1 MRELKMLVQKISRA
15 PLAVIAL
22 AVVAVALTVAA
33 AFPWLA
39 TQAQRASKEPTVN
52 VTNVTTRPSG
62 GGEVVSITADAPL
75 SHAQTWTDDEGF
87 HVVGYKWNG
96 AFAGVPR
103 GVKVRR
109 VGNSLELVVATR
121 AGASVTVA
129 PRANSLD
136 VIVSGGIQR
145 ANAEDETK
153 VAAQRETQ
161 TRAQQSKSV
170 ARKTTSEPE
179 SQPASKPESTRASR
193 NERQL
198 AIAAVKVGSF
208 ERASASEKKNAVAAA
223 LTQEARQVKSAQSN
237 AQHALD
243 AQVKNDQTR
252 SQQNAARQAQATQ
265 STPAQSSAS
274 QKGNA
279 KDSPAQTSTP
289 QNAVAQNATAQS
301 STVQSSTVQSSTTQ
315 SSSVQGAQPASDQSS
330 ADHQAQQAA
339 SQGAQVAATP
349 LLVAAVTP
357 AAGGSFKFALM
368 VVGGFLCVG
377 LVVFLFI
384 FRKQQRAARAG
395 SGDEAAAEKMEVA
408 ARETVVAKSERSVVA
423 KSQPGDADA
432 KDGKIAKPAV
442 KTEADGAL
450 VKRESRTVVTAT
462 SAPPML
468 FGAFRIEQE
477 VDKLVRGSAHAVE
490 VLASRAADDRRAVEA
505 SLLKALTSPEL
516 SEGERGRARAALEEY
531 GFVARQSASV
541 LLAPDA
547 YERSAAARTLGRVK
561 SPASLPFLLEAL
573 YDSDTVVRAE
583 AVASLGTLGLPR
595 AIGALLDAARRH
607 PEIPVSLVA
616 RALDAC
622 SVDAVEFDSLI
633 EDEFTRDG
641 FTGDITQ
648 LQPVAA
654 VDQLPEWLDDETLAD
669 ALERLAADDV
679 EARVAAA
686 QQLSQFQVKRA
697 VDALTAMAMND
708 KDSPVRAAAI
718 TSLGLINHESVFASV
733 LIAMA
738 DESREVRAAAART
751 LSRLS
756 FDRADAYVRVL
767 ETADAETLKR
777 TAEACVTAGLARQAM
792 DRLASDDRR
801 QAYEAFS
808 LLSLVARGGQS
819 DVLLHVVKGHPDL
832 NVRLASARL
841 LALQGDEAVS
851 NRLRQIAME
860 GTTPEQL
867 REAILEVC
875 ERRGQARTGDS
886 SLRIEGDKSA
896 QPIA

>member
-22 AVVAVALTVAA
+22 VVVAIALTFAA

-96 AFAGVPR
+96 AFAGMPR

-145 ANAEDETK
+145 ASAEDETK

-161 TRAQQSKSV
+161 ARAQQPKSV
-170 ARKTTSEPE
+170 ARKMKNEPE

-198 AIAAVKVGSF
+198 AVAAVKVGS
-208 ERASASEKKNAVAAA
+208 
-223 LTQEARQVKSAQSN
+223 LSAQTN

-243 AQVKNDQTR
+243 AQAKTDQTR
-252 SQQNAARQAQATQ
+252 SQQNPARQAQATQ
-265 STPAQSSAS
+265 SSTIQNSSS
-274 QKGNA
+274 QNSTAHKADVKNA
-279 KDSPAQTSTP
+279 TP

-301 STVQSSTVQSSTTQ
+301 STVQSSTVQSSAIQ
-315 SSSVQGAQPASDQSS
+315 SSSAQGAQPAPDQSS
-330 ADHQAQQAA
+330 TDHQAQQTA

-349 LLVAAVTP
+349 LLAAAVTP
-357 AAGGSFKFALM
+357 SAAGGSFKFALM
-368 VVGGFLCVG
+368 VVGGFLCAG

-395 SGDEAAAEKMEVA
+395 SDDEATLGKIEVA

-432 KDGKIAKPAV
+432 KENKIAKPAV
-442 KTEADGAL
+442 KTDADGAL
-450 VKRESRTVVTAT
+450 VKRENRVVVTAT

-477 VDKLVRGSAHAVE
+477 VDKLVRGSAHSVE

-516 SEGERGRARAALEEY
+516 SEGERGRARTALEEY

-561 SPASLPFLLEAL
+561 SAASLPFLLEAL

-607 PEIPVSLVA
+607 PEIPVSLVS

-622 SVDAVEFDSLI
+622 SVDAVEFDSLV
-633 EDEFTRDG
+633 EDEYVRDE
-641 FTGDITQ
+641 FTGDITR
-648 LQPVAA
+648 LEPVAV

-697 VDALTAMAMND
+697 VDALAAMATND
-708 KDSPVRAAAI
+708 PDSPVRAAAI

-832 NVRLASARL
+832 SVRLASARL

-875 ERRGQARTGDS
+875 ERRGQARTGES